1 MSVFKAK
8 NKSMYIHIRKTCQMH
23 GQEEEEGKEDNKEQG
38 VEGDELMGVFYG
50 ISNINALSGL
60 GSSTL

>member
-23 GQEEEEGKEDNKEQG
+23 GQEEEEGKEDNKE
-38 VEGDELMGVFYG
+38 
-50 ISNINALSGL
+50 
-60 GSSTL
+60 